1 MKRRFLLV
9 PLLAGAALPFSGFA
23 QTEND
28 FQIYAAMSK
37 LEANAAEAS
46 GGLALFV
53 LNNGNEAEYAEDY
66 ADDVT
71 TFYGYLRAIEALE
84 ITPEQQ
90 EIVDQ
95 LRDTWGPI
103 EDEGEEIIAALQ
115 DGSTAA
121 ELTDRVNSWYD
132 SLDELDDVLDTALS
146 SLLEAND
153 ITVAPI
159 SRDGTVIT
167 DDDGDVGDNA
177 DGDNADEDSDEGD
190 GN

>member
-1 MKRRFLLV
+1 MKRRFLLA
-9 PLLAGAALPFSGFA
+9 PLLAGAVLPVTGFA

-53 LNNGNEAEYAEDY
+53 LNNGDEAEYAEDY

-71 TFYGYLRAIEALE
+71 TFYGYLRAIEALD

-90 EIVDQ
+90 GIVDQ

-115 DGSTAA
+115 GGSTAA

-132 SLDELDDVLDTALS
+132 SLDELDDVLDTALG

-159 SRDGTVIT
+159 SRDGTVMT

-177 DGDNADEDSDEGD
+177 DEEDSDEGD

>member
-9 PLLAGAALPFSGFA
+9 PLLVGIALPSSGFA

-53 LNNGNEAEYAEDY
+53 LNNGEEAEYADDY

-90 EIVDQ
+90 AVVDQ

-103 EDEGEEIIAALQ
+103 EDEGEEIIAAVQ
-115 DGSTAA
+115 GGSSAA

-132 SLDELDDVLDTALS
+132 SLDQLDDVLDDALD
-146 SLLEAND
+146 SLLEANN

-159 SRDGTVIT
+159 SRDGAVMT
-167 DDDGDVGDNA
+167 DDDGDI
-177 DGDNADEDSDEGD
+177 GDNADEEGD
-190 GN
+190 DGNGN